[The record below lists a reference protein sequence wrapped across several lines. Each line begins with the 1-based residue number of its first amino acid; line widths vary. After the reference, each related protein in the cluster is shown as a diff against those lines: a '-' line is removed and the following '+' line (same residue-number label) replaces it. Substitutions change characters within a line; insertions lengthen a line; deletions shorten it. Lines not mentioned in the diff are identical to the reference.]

1 VRVETREGEEAM
13 SKGRVVALL
22 IVAVLIVVFLFTKGN
37 VDVNVLF
44 RTITPR
50 ASLAFLSFTAIGV
63 VVGILLK

>member
-1 VRVETREGEEAM
+1 M

-22 IVAVLIVVFLFTKGN
+22 IMAMLIVVLLFTKGS

-44 RTITPR
+44 TTITPR
-50 ASLAFLSFTAIGV
+50 ASLAFLSFTGIGV